1 MGKLLKVLVVFIFL
15 FSIAALVLGIFNFGK
30 REMLIGRAHELEQRI
45 INLAKTLE
53 AKDAV
58 FEGVADYPDKDT
70 DPVTDRVIDNPGT
83 ADFWSSY
90 NNVLEVT
97 GEATMNLDTDAMRL
111 RLRQYYYVDP
121 ATGKTVKDPLTGAP
135 RKEGPGTMAELLTQV
150 HERAVAQYNALNKTR
165 AELTKVRTELVT
177 TIREINAEKRSRREN
192 LRRITELEGQVA
204 TLEGEKADLQRK
216 IAQLEREKADLND
229 NVTQLTTDLGKAKEE
244 FEDLKKQYAIL
255 EKKYRDIVTP
265 DSQVASSVGM
275 RGGKGIDADRVLT
288 PGPKGRILQ
297 ADPDWAFVIVQL
309 TDEAVTELIGADKE
323 QPMPEAEFMVRRE
336 GHQGPSGP
344 FVTRIRIKSIKRDGS
359 NLALA
364 DNLQN
369 WEQVPVAAN
378 DEVFF

>member
-216 IAQLEREKADLND
+216 IAQLEREKNDLND
-229 NVTQLTTDLGKAKEE
+229 QVTQLNLDLAKNKEIMA
-244 FEDLKKQYAIL
+244 DLDK
-255 EKKYRDIVTP
+255 
-265 DSQVASSVGM
+265 QVALLQKRIDDILT
-275 RGGKGIDADRVLT
+275 RGEDNERPTATELS
-288 PGPKGRILQ
+288 PGSKGRVLQ
-297 ADPDWAFVIVQL
+297 ADPDWAFVIVQF
-309 TDEAVTELIGADKE
+309 TEEAVLELLGPNKDQPLPTADL
-323 QPMPEAEFMVRRE
+323 MVRRE
-336 GHQGPSGP
+336 GLQGPSGP
-344 FVTRIRIKSIKRDGS
+344 FVTRIRLKSIKRDGS